1 MLGPRSTSS
10 VFHIPHD
17 IGNEINST
25 WGYINVSE
33 GGFLPSLNEPSGF
46 VTDTTLDSAAANA
59 NLYNSDTFSVGRSG
73 YSSGTSQRTST
84 IVSVDLTKLPIN
96 GTYEIMSAFFTL
108 NTKSSSYGEV
118 WWSGS
123 VLNTAF
129 DGDANWNNAT
139 NSTQWNS
146 PGAYHS
152 SDTDIPQGGASL
164 IDSSNETHRGDITQI
179 LQQAVASGLT
189 TLDFLIQAEENN
201 SNVDG
206 RLDFYS
212 SNEAST
218 ALRPSLNITY
228 RMTNAYVD
236 PSPTGLLPVD
246 ATTVWNYSSP
256 RPSGADHVNLSW
268 TPPSNNE
275 TGFYICFASD
285 ARMIYDL
292 NCGTVAT
299 ALAYTDGNVT
309 WDPTNSTI
317 TLANLTSADNWV
329 YWRLLSF
336 QEIIQEKYFRQ
347 GEWSQ
352 VNTYRVPDD
361 QGYDD
366 GAGNHTVNLSSGSIF
381 SNTGLL
387 PAAPDT
393 HTVSSALNTNYG
405 GSTTLKLGASSS
417 GDHEIF
423 IEFDLSQM
431 PWPSAMTPTST
442 MLRLYRTQVAGV
454 SPLTVSAH
462 ACSTFTESSVTALQP
477 PSCSATEITRSTLS
491 VTPPSGWL
499 EWDITSLAQSNIANG
514 NQTMTIQLKAV
525 GSGSS
530 LHTFASGE
538 YATESLRPTLRID
551 YVDNVAGVIPPA
563 QPVLLSPLDGAV
575 LYDTTNN
582 LLDSLDKPVLNWNTV
597 SGATGY
603 IVTIRNESGQYT
615 FKSATSSQITGTSFT
630 FADTVA
636 AGSTFEWWVQ
646 AVNGSIPGPASSR
659 WVVGVGDPQ
668 TMDNNDHTWTYE
680 FQTGNEIEELAH
692 TNVQDVSIFSGL
704 INTNLDGNANV
715 VGIDAAQDEYRL
727 LLSADFGQIPF
738 NPSMNV
744 HSVSLGMYLEDLNF
758 GAGATGMTFTV
769 HRVITTGWSETTA
782 TWNGTGTALWAA
794 AGMQAGV
801 DYDATPIDTIFMS
814 NAQAID
820 SIIFFDL
827 GHRMMYIDG
836 VHSWVIIGTPTQGWM
851 EADFADNSD
860 ETSSKRPLLMM
871 NYTDIDSIS
880 ISPTATS
887 TDADSTVQFSA
898 STFDYN
904 SLVASVP
911 VEWSTSSG
919 SIDSTGLFTP
929 TATGTHTIT
938 ACFGVICED
947 ETVTVTPGAPIDL
960 VVTPLTATITADETL
975 ELTADVVD
983 QHGNAVPGQSI
994 TFTPSNGT
1002 MGGTFGDI
1010 FQPYAVGGQTV
1021 TVTWQTTSI
1030 VVNVLVELGAPTT
1043 IELTGCT
1050 GVVPAGT
1057 ECEITT
1063 TLYDQFGN
1071 VIPLTE
1077 AGALSYSVNDG
1088 FYSEAT
1094 SMYFA
1099 NTVGTWQ
1106 LSVTSAIGLSD
1117 SITIQTGHGQMA
1129 SLEIVPS
1136 IWDITADE
1144 VVFLNTTR
1152 IDVQG
1157 NRLPVSLPLANWTSI
1172 DDGALNITLDHPV
1185 QWIQN
1190 GLGARVISAQ
1200 YETTFASITINV
1212 SKGVMVDMVL
1222 IVDSND
1228 ADDQTF
1234 TITADETLVVKAKAS
1249 DAKGNRWTIDVNW
1262 TVAHPDW
1269 SEQSVLLYTL
1279 SDETEFMPVLA
1290 SSTAYVVRAE
1300 YTYNGQL
1307 FSEIVNVEVS
1317 EGIIQVFTMNTIAS
1331 NGDTGTVYNIS
1342 ADHSID
1348 FSVALS
1354 DGDLNPLNVD
1364 VLTWLFED
1372 TDAGT
1377 VTDITTD
1384 FVADGY
1390 QWEATTVGNY
1400 RLLAYV
1406 ENADG
1411 FNYTRSVD
1419 VSVYHGIAVS
1429 LDHALNTFD
1438 EDAGESID
1446 ISITGTDSDG
1456 NTFPQDVEWVEDG
1469 SLSDRVIPGIE
1480 SGTYTYQASA
1490 AGDHIMEY
1498 STPTVSNTFNLKISP
1513 QMIVD
1518 FIEVELSATTVEQ
1531 QASIDVTVQA
1541 FDRFANPIPV
1551 PSSARVDA
1559 TGRGT
1564 VESTGQ
1570 GTWKVTTLDSGP
1582 QTITVSAGQVSE
1594 NFDIEV
1600 TGTFGGF
1607 FAAGGTLY
1615 YIGAV
1620 LVGLIVAVVLAL
1632 LVMAMRSGRGDDDWD
1647 DDYDED
1653 DEDDEPRS
1661 APGPSGPAPGPSGP
1675 APGTGPSG
1683 PPPQEEE
1690 EKEDTSWMVDH
1701 RTDDDGTE
1709 WAQSEDETWYYREPG
1724 QSDWVEWRD

>member
-1 MLGPRSTSS
+1 
-10 VFHIPHD
+10 
-17 IGNEINST
+17 
-25 WGYINVSE
+25 
-33 GGFLPSLNEPSGF
+33 
-46 VTDTTLDSAAANA
+46 
-59 NLYNSDTFSVGRSG
+59 
-73 YSSGTSQRTST
+73 
-84 IVSVDLTKLPIN
+84 
-96 GTYEIMSAFFTL
+96 
-108 NTKSSSYGEV
+108 
-118 WWSGS
+118 
-123 VLNTAF
+123 
-129 DGDANWNNAT
+129 
-139 NSTQWNS
+139 
-146 PGAYHS
+146 
-152 SDTDIPQGGASL
+152 
-164 IDSSNETHRGDITQI
+164 
-179 LQQAVASGLT
+179 
-189 TLDFLIQAEENN
+189 
-201 SNVDG
+201 
-206 RLDFYS
+206 
-212 SNEAST
+212 
-218 ALRPSLNITY
+218 
-228 RMTNAYVD
+228 MTNAYVD

-299 ALAYTDGNVT
+299 ALGYTDGNVT

-317 TLANLTSADNWV
+317 TLANLTSADSWV
-329 YWRLLSF
+329 YWRVFSF
-336 QEIIQEKYFRQ
+336 QEIIQEEYYRQ

-381 SNTGLL
+381 SDTGLL

-477 PSCSATEITRSTLS
+477 PSCSAAEITRSTLS

-551 YVDNVAGVIPPA
+551 YVDNVAGVVPPA

-692 TNVQDVSIFSGL
+692 TNVQDVSISSGL
-704 INTNLDGNANV
+704 INTNLDGGLNV

-744 HSVSLGMYLEDLNF
+744 HSVSLGMYLEDLIF

-851 EADFADNSD
+851 EAGFADNSD
-860 ETSSKRPLLMM
+860 ETSSKRPLLLM

-911 VEWSTSSG
+911 VVWSASSG

-975 ELTADVVD
+975 ELTANVVD

-1185 QWIQN
+1185 QWIPN

-1200 YETTFASITINV
+1200 YETTFASVTINV

-1222 IVDSND
+1222 IIDSND

-1234 TITADETLVVKAKAS
+1234 SITADETLVVKAKAS

-1419 VSVYHGIAVS
+1419 ISVYHGIAVS

-1469 SLSDRVIPGIE
+1469 SLSDRVIPGIA

-1490 AGDHIMEY
+1490 AGDHVMEY

-1647 DDYDED
+1647 DDYDEG

-1661 APGPSGPAPGPSGP
+1661 ARGPSGPAPGPSGP

-1724 QSDWVEWRD
+1724 QSDWVEWQD

>member
-1 MLGPRSTSS
+1 
-10 VFHIPHD
+10 
-17 IGNEINST
+17 
-25 WGYINVSE
+25 
-33 GGFLPSLNEPSGF
+33 
-46 VTDTTLDSAAANA
+46 
-59 NLYNSDTFSVGRSG
+59 
-73 YSSGTSQRTST
+73 
-84 IVSVDLTKLPIN
+84 
-96 GTYEIMSAFFTL
+96 
-108 NTKSSSYGEV
+108 
-118 WWSGS
+118 
-123 VLNTAF
+123 
-129 DGDANWNNAT
+129 
-139 NSTQWNS
+139 
-146 PGAYHS
+146 
-152 SDTDIPQGGASL
+152 
-164 IDSSNETHRGDITQI
+164 
-179 LQQAVASGLT
+179 
-189 TLDFLIQAEENN
+189 
-201 SNVDG
+201 
-206 RLDFYS
+206 
-212 SNEAST
+212 
-218 ALRPSLNITY
+218 
-228 RMTNAYVD
+228 
-236 PSPTGLLPVD
+236 
-246 ATTVWNYSSP
+246 
-256 RPSGADHVNLSW
+256 
-268 TPPSNNE
+268 
-275 TGFYICFASD
+275 
-285 ARMIYDL
+285 
-292 NCGTVAT
+292 
-299 ALAYTDGNVT
+299 
-309 WDPTNSTI
+309 
-317 TLANLTSADNWV
+317 
-329 YWRLLSF
+329 
-336 QEIIQEKYFRQ
+336 
-347 GEWSQ
+347 
-352 VNTYRVPDD
+352 
-361 QGYDD
+361 
-366 GAGNHTVNLSSGSIF
+366 
-381 SNTGLL
+381 
-387 PAAPDT
+387 
-393 HTVSSALNTNYG
+393 
-405 GSTTLKLGASSS
+405 
-417 GDHEIF
+417 
-423 IEFDLSQM
+423 
-431 PWPSAMTPTST
+431 
-442 MLRLYRTQVAGV
+442 
-454 SPLTVSAH
+454 
-462 ACSTFTESSVTALQP
+462 
-477 PSCSATEITRSTLS
+477 
-491 VTPPSGWL
+491 
-499 EWDITSLAQSNIANG
+499 
-514 NQTMTIQLKAV
+514 
-525 GSGSS
+525 
-530 LHTFASGE
+530 
-538 YATESLRPTLRID
+538 
-551 YVDNVAGVIPPA
+551 
-563 QPVLLSPLDGAV
+563 
-575 LYDTTNN
+575 
-582 LLDSLDKPVLNWNTV
+582 
-597 SGATGY
+597 
-603 IVTIRNESGQYT
+603 
-615 FKSATSSQITGTSFT
+615 
-630 FADTVA
+630 
-636 AGSTFEWWVQ
+636 
-646 AVNGSIPGPASSR
+646 
-659 WVVGVGDPQ
+659 
-668 TMDNNDHTWTYE
+668 
-680 FQTGNEIEELAH
+680 
-692 TNVQDVSIFSGL
+692 
-704 INTNLDGNANV
+704 
-715 VGIDAAQDEYRL
+715 
-727 LLSADFGQIPF
+727 
-738 NPSMNV
+738 MNV

-1185 QWIQN
+1185 QWIPN

>member
-1 MLGPRSTSS
+1 
-10 VFHIPHD
+10 
-17 IGNEINST
+17 
-25 WGYINVSE
+25 
-33 GGFLPSLNEPSGF
+33 
-46 VTDTTLDSAAANA
+46 
-59 NLYNSDTFSVGRSG
+59 
-73 YSSGTSQRTST
+73 
-84 IVSVDLTKLPIN
+84 
-96 GTYEIMSAFFTL
+96 
-108 NTKSSSYGEV
+108 
-118 WWSGS
+118 
-123 VLNTAF
+123 
-129 DGDANWNNAT
+129 
-139 NSTQWNS
+139 
-146 PGAYHS
+146 
-152 SDTDIPQGGASL
+152 
-164 IDSSNETHRGDITQI
+164 
-179 LQQAVASGLT
+179 
-189 TLDFLIQAEENN
+189 
-201 SNVDG
+201 
-206 RLDFYS
+206 
-212 SNEAST
+212 
-218 ALRPSLNITY
+218 
-228 RMTNAYVD
+228 MTNAYVG

-246 ATTVWNYSSP
+246 ATTLWNYSSP

-275 TGFYICFASD
+275 SGFFICTATD
-285 ARMIYDL
+285 ARMIYNL
-292 NCGTVAT
+292 NCAT
-299 ALAYTDGNVT
+299 LPSSKAFTDGNVT

-317 TLANLTSADNWV
+317 TIANITSIDNWI
-329 YWRLLSF
+329 YWRVLSY
-336 QEIIQEKYFRQ
+336 QEIVQEKYYRN

-352 VNTYRVPDD
+352 VNKYRVPDD

-442 MLRLYRTQVAGV
+442 MLQLYRTQVAGV

-462 ACSTFTESSVTALQP
+462 ACSSFTESAVTALQP
-477 PSCSATEITRSTLS
+477 PACSVTEITRSTLS

-514 NQTMTIQLKAV
+514 NLTMTIQLKAV

-551 YVDNVAGVIPPA
+551 YVDNVAGVVPPA

-582 LLDSLDKPVLNWNTV
+582 LLDTLDKPVLTWNSV

-603 IVTIRNESGQYT
+603 IVTIRNETGQYT
-615 FKSATSSQITGTSFT
+615 FKSATSNQITGTSFT
-630 FADTVA
+630 FADNVDP
-636 AGSTFEWWVQ
+636 GSTFEWWVQ
-646 AVNGSIPGPASSR
+646 AVNGSIPGPSSSR
-659 WVVGVGDPQ
+659 WVVGIGDPQ
-668 TMDNNDHTWTYE
+668 TTFNNGHVWLYQ

-692 TNVQDVSIFSGL
+692 TNVQDVSIFSGS
-704 INTNLDGNANV
+704 IDTNLDGNANV
-715 VGIDAAQDEYRL
+715 IGVDAAQDEYRL
-727 LLSADFGQIPF
+727 LVDVDFGQIPF

-744 HSVSLGMYLEDLNF
+744 HDVTYSMYLEDLKF
-758 GAGATGMTFTV
+758 GGGATGMTLTV
-769 HRVITTGWSETTA
+769 HRVLTTGWSETTA
-782 TWNGTGTALWAA
+782 TWNGTGSASWGAQ
-794 AGMQAGV
+794 GMLAGV
-801 DYDATPIDTIFMS
+801 DYDATPLDSVFISNSQATDTW
-814 NAQAID
+814 
-820 SIIFFDL
+820 IFFNL
-827 GHRMMYIDG
+827 GHRMLYIDG
-836 VHSWVIIGTPTQGWM
+836 THSWVIIGTPTQGWM
-851 EADFADNSD
+851 EMDFSDNSD
-860 ETSSKRPLLMM
+860 ATLSNRPSLVM

-898 STFDYN
+898 STFDFN

-911 VEWSTSSG
+911 VVWSASSG
-919 SIDSTGLFTP
+919 SIDSNGLFTP

-1043 IELTGCT
+1043 IELTGCA
-1050 GVVPAGT
+1050 GIVPAGT

-1071 VIPLTE
+1071 VIPLTD

-1117 SITIQTGHGQMA
+1117 SISIQTGHGQMA

-1136 IWDITADE
+1136 VWDITADE

-1157 NRLPVSLPLANWTSI
+1157 NRLPVTLPLANWTSI

-1185 QWIQN
+1185 QWIPN

-1234 TITADETLVVKAKAS
+1234 SITADETLVVKAKAS

-1300 YTYNGQL
+1300 YTYVGQL

-1317 EGIIQVFTMNTIAS
+1317 EGIIQVFNMNTIAS

-1348 FSVALS
+1348 FSVTLS
-1354 DGDLNPLNVD
+1354 DGDLNPLSVD

-1372 TDAGT
+1372 TDSGII
-1377 VTDITTD
+1377 TDITSD

-1390 QWEATTVGNY
+1390 QWEATSVGNY

-1406 ENADG
+1406 ENSDG

-1419 VSVYHGIAVS
+1419 ISVFHGIAVS
-1429 LDHALNTFD
+1429 LDHELNTFD

-1446 ISITGTDSDG
+1446 ITITGTDSDG

-1469 SLSDRVIPGIE
+1469 SLSDRVIPGVE

-1490 AGDHIMEY
+1490 AGDHVMEY

-1518 FIEVELSATTVEQ
+1518 FIEVELSAVTVEQ

-1559 TGRGT
+1559 SGRGT

-1594 NFDIEV
+1594 SYDIEV

-1620 LVGLIVAVVLAL
+1620 LIGLIVAVVLAL

-1647 DDYDED
+1647 DDFDED
-1653 DEDDEPRS
+1653 EEDDEPPTARGPS
-1661 APGPSGPAPGPSGP
+1661 GPAPGPSGPAPGPSGP

-1683 PPPQEEE
+1683 PPPQEE

-1724 QSDWVEWRD
+1724 QSDWVEWQD